1 MPELRQADL
10 VQRRLAGIANLLLR
24 AELPRS
30 VRRRVPRS
38 IRSIDPVELLRLV
51 LVIAQGAMIAVTW
64 PLWQARTD
72 VPNLPF
78 IGGLPQTGVVW
89 ALLATLVLAVARPRQ
104 GIVAHVVVLAY
115 ALLADQMRLQPEWI
129 SLAVLL
135 VATGPWRYARTLG
148 WAHLG
153 SLWLWA
159 GVAKLTSA
167 GFEGYA
173 ARIVADNLG
182 VSALAPVLTWAI
194 PLFEIALGVAVA
206 RSAWRSYA
214 IGPAVLLHVGSI
226 VALRMGFGWE
236 IFWWNLALIAS
247 ALVLLRPE
255 RARGRRPRAS
265 GRVSVATSAGLRTAL
280 VVGLYLYPAGMYL
293 GVVDPYLGYSL
304 YTGGI
309 PTADVCDINGCSRY
323 AINIS
328 GAAIGTQVPAS
339 PRIFEA
345 WFQSICRPGEELRI
359 TGMRLRPPLDA
370 LDVAQSSTS
379 TCQRS

>member
-1 MPELRQADL
+1 M
-10 VQRRLAGIANLLLR
+10 
-24 AELPRS
+24 
-30 VRRRVPRS
+30 PRS

-64 PLWQARTD
+64 PLWQARRD
-72 VPNLPF
+72 IPNLPF
-78 IGGLPQTGVVW
+78 IDGLPQTGVVW
-89 ALLATLVLAVARPRQ
+89 ALLATLVLAVARPRE
-104 GIVAHVVVLAY
+104 GLVAHVVVLAY

-129 SLAVLL
+129 SIAVLL

-159 GVAKLTSA
+159 GVAKLTST
-167 GFEGYA
+167 GFEGYTA
-173 ARIVADNLG
+173 SIVADELG
-182 VSALAPVLTWAI
+182 VSALTPALTWAI
-194 PLFEIALGVAVA
+194 PLFEIGLGVAVA

-214 IGPAVLLHVGSI
+214 IGPAVLLHLGSI

-255 RARGRRPRAS
+255 RARGRRSRS
-265 GRVSVATSAGLRTAL
+265 QGRVSATTAAGLRTAL

-309 PTADVCDINGCSRY
+309 PTADVCDVNGCSRY

-339 PRIFEA
+339 SRIFEA
-345 WFQSICRPGEELRI
+345 WFQSICRPGDELRV
-359 TGMRLRPPLDA
+359 TGMRLRPPLDG